1 MFLIFNTFFFTV
13 ILFCVFVALLQWR
26 QTRDR
31 SILPYIGYLLGTVA
45 HYGRQFWLTYAAE
58 FGAESPPDPPLQW
71 NSPLSYAALGC
82 YFLFLEYL
90 MNVRQDAPGLSSL
103 LLRLSRIFFL
113 LIGVNLVTQALLGR
127 FLADQ
132 IHQWVQILLLPL
144 MIWILIHIW
153 KNARFFYQKLVLTGS
168 AALILGFVCVLMTRL
183 MTGRHDWVRDA
194 ICCFPTPW
202 GDVCVYHLK
211 VGILLDVICFSWA
224 LTLRQKILL
233 QNAVPRHIQF
243 HKISAIK
250 DSFLEEVQA
259 FLEKRV
265 NDESLRVP
273 ELATG
278 IHLSVAQTNRK
289 IKEKTGLTTEQ
300 YILKY
305 RLEKA
310 LDLLRSTDK
319 SIREIAFAVGF
330 REAAHFSNAFKRYFG
345 KSPSQIRRDNLPNA
359 SIAQENAD

>member
-1 MFLIFNTFFFTV
+1 
-13 ILFCVFVALLQWR
+13 
-26 QTRDR
+26 
-31 SILPYIGYLLGTVA
+31 
-45 HYGRQFWLTYAAE
+45 
-58 FGAESPPDPPLQW
+58 
-71 NSPLSYAALGC
+71 
-82 YFLFLEYL
+82 EYL
-90 MNVRQDAPGLSSL
+90 MNIRQDAPGLSTL

-113 LIGVNLVTQALLGR
+113 LTGVNILAQLLLGSVK
-127 FLADQ
+127 ADQ
-132 IHQWVQILLLPL
+132 IHQLVQILLLPL
-144 MIWILIHIW
+144 MIWILIQIW

-168 AALILGFVCVLMTRL
+168 GALIIGFVCVLMTRL
-183 MTGRHDWVRDA
+183 MEGRHDWVRDA

-211 VGILLDVICFSWA
+211 VGILFDVLCFSWA

-233 QNAVPRHIQF
+233 QNAVPRHIHF
-243 HKISAIK
+243 HKISAVK

-259 FLEKRV
+259 FLEKRLG
-265 NDESLRVP
+265 DESLRVP
-273 ELATG
+273 ELANG

-310 LDLLRSTDK
+310 LDMLQGTDK

-330 REAAHFSNAFKRYFG
+330 REAAHFSNAFRRYFG
-345 KSPSQIRRDNLPNA
+345 KSPRETRKDNTA
-359 SIAQENAD
+359 SASNTQENAG